1 MHSTNPQPPTKS
13 VVGCTYSSL
22 CCDALRAT
30 HVTHPADATNKQTRK
45 SRNLETW
52 LPPFFQRKFRNKSE
66 IFRKKCEV
74 QKKCKVTQLGNC
86 FFHTIPWGKFYT
98 GLKILTQF
106 SVVMVVTNM
115 PPPNQT
121 MFFALCLLKYVFK
134 HKWDCLFTNEIVFNN
149 GHTLSPPNKTLMCF
163 KSPLLMIWKGFCPI
177 FSWVMRHICLHSCWW
192 VFLLRFKKIGQN
204 WFCHL
209 VNSPHPC
216 WVDWWDTSAFSA
228 AKDEDWLFLLT
239 FCHKKWPWRSWT
251 WEESKFKRV
260 VRWFFI
266 SRKFLSALK
275 LD

>member
-1 MHSTNPQPPTKS
+1 M
-13 VVGCTYSSL
+13 
-22 CCDALRAT
+22 
-30 HVTHPADATNKQTRK
+30 
-45 SRNLETW
+45 
-52 LPPFFQRKFRNKSE
+52 
-66 IFRKKCEV
+66 
-74 QKKCKVTQLGNC
+74 
-86 FFHTIPWGKFYT
+86 
-98 GLKILTQF
+98 LTQF

-115 PPPNQT
+115 PQPNQT

-163 KSPLLMIWKGFCPI
+163 KSPLLMIWKGFCPV
-177 FSWVMRHICLHSCWW
+177 FRTVLSWVMRHICLHSCWW
-192 VFLLRFKKIGQN
+192 VFLLPFNKNWPKLILSFGQLTPSQ
-204 WFCHL
+204 F
-209 VNSPHPC
+209 PPC

-228 AKDEDWLFLLT
+228 AKEEGWLFLLI

-266 SRKFLSALK
+266 GRKFLSALK